1 MKNLWA
7 KKDADIFFNQV
18 RRLGIA
24 RQFADCV
31 YASRL
36 LGRET
41 QLVQHGGGNTSV
53 KLLAKTFDET
63 HIDAMFVKASGYN
76 LEQITA
82 EGFVGVNQ
90 SVLDKLKTHTNMS
103 DEFLINALG
112 QSRLSFSSPNPS
124 VETLVHSF
132 IPARY
137 VFHTHPVAI
146 LALTNQKNGSELI
159 QKATGGKTI
168 VIPYVMSGFPLA
180 LQISRSL
187 KHNKDNNTIVVL
199 KHGVFTFGDTAQ
211 DAYDSMIRVVTNS
224 EKFIRSTRKKLKT
237 NPRKPS
243 FKLEN
248 LAPVLRGALISSS
261 ATEQRYILS
270 FRNSPVIKNFLG
282 FGNLSRLV
290 KCGPVTPDHA
300 IWTKPKALFLPSNC
314 NSIEIVRAVKNYK
327 RDYERYFEKN
337 NRRYSGKKV
346 MRDSLPRV
354 IFVDGLGV
362 FGVGE
367 SLEKAHIV
375 SELAETFAAVAL
387 KSESLGFYAP
397 ASLRDI
403 FDIEYWGPETAKL
416 AEIKNSPLS
425 GHVVVITGGGSGI
438 GAATATRFKEAGAEV
453 VIMDSDRKT
462 TSALADNLGAM
473 YLWTDVTDK
482 NSLRLAFDQVVQEY
496 GGLDIVISNAGAAWE
511 GEIGT
516 VPEKILRQSFEINF
530 FAHQSVSQAA
540 VEILKKQNLIGKVGG
555 VILFNLSKQAINPGR
570 NFGPYG
576 LPKAAT
582 MFLLKQYALDHGKD
596 GIRVAGVNADRIRSG
611 LLTDKLIAKRA
622 NARGLSNLD
631 YVTGNLLGKEVL
643 AEDVAKA
650 FLDLALSKSTT
661 GAVMTVDG
669 GNIEA
674 SLR

>member
-7 KKDADIFFNQV
+7 KEDADIFFNQA
-18 RRLGIA
+18 RCLGVS
-24 RQFADCV
+24 RQLADCV

-53 KLLAKTFDET
+53 KLLAKAVDGTP
-63 HIDAMFVKASGYN
+63 IDALFIKASGYN
-76 LEQITA
+76 LDQITA
-82 EGFVGVNQ
+82 KGFVGVSQ
-90 SVLDKLKTHTNMS
+90 SSLERLKTHTNIS
-103 DEFLINALG
+103 DELLINAMC
-112 QSRLSFSSPNPS
+112 QARLSFSSPNPS

-137 VFHTHPVAI
+137 VFHTHPLAV
-146 LALTNQKNGSELI
+146 LALTNQKNGGDLI

-168 VIPYVMSGFPLA
+168 VLPYVMSGFPLA
-180 LQISRSL
+180 LQISRAL
-187 KHNKDNNTIVVL
+187 EDNTDHNTIVIL

-224 EKFIRSTRKKLKT
+224 EKFTRSTRKKLKT

-248 LAPVLRGALISSS
+248 LVPVLRGALVSSS

-282 FGNLSRLV
+282 FGNMSRLV

-337 NRRYSGKKV
+337 NRRYLGKKV

-367 SLEKAHIV
+367 SLAKARIV
-375 SELAETFAAVAL
+375 SELAETFADVAL
-387 KSESLGFYAP
+387 KSESLGSYAP
-397 ASLRDI
+397 APLRDI

-416 AEIKNSPLS
+416 DEIKNSPLR
-425 GHVVVITGGGSGI
+425 GQVAVITGGAGGI
-438 GAATATRFKEAGAEV
+438 GAATAKRFKEAGAEV
-453 VIMDSDRKT
+453 VIMDFNKKAT
-462 TSALADNLGAM
+462 VALADKLGAM

-482 NSLRLAFDQVVQEY
+482 KSLRRAFDKVIREY

-516 VPEKILRQSFEINF
+516 VSEKILRQSFEINF
-530 FAHQSVSQAA
+530 FAHQGVAQAA
-540 VEILKKQNLIGKVGG
+540 VEIMKKQNITEKVGG

-576 LPKAAT
+576 VPKAAT

-596 GIRVAGVNADRIRSG
+596 GIRVAGINADRIRSG
-611 LLTDKLIAKRA
+611 LLTDKLIDKRA
-622 NARGLSNLD
+622 TARGLSSSD

-661 GAVMTVDG
+661 GAVITVDG

>member
-7 KKDADIFFNQV
+7 KEDADNFFNQV
-18 RRLGIA
+18 RRLGIS
-24 RQFADCV
+24 RRFADCV

-53 KLLAKTFDET
+53 KLLAKTVDDTTIE
-63 HIDAMFVKASGYN
+63 AMFIKASGYN
-76 LEQITA
+76 LDQITA

-90 SVLDKLKTHTNMS
+90 YYLDKLKTHTNIS
-103 DEFLINALG
+103 DDSLINALG

-137 VFHTHPVAI
+137 VFHAHPAAI
-146 LALTNQKNGSELI
+146 LALTNQKNGAELI
-159 QKATGGKTI
+159 QKAAGRKTI

-180 LQISRSL
+180 LQISKALRNNMD
-187 KHNKDNNTIVVL
+187 HNTIVIL
-199 KHGVFTFGDTAQ
+199 KHGVFTFGDTAK
-211 DAYDSMIRVVTNS
+211 DTYDHMIRVVSNS
-224 EKFIRSTRKKLKT
+224 EKFIRSASKKLKT

-248 LAPVLRGALISSS
+248 IAPALRGALISSS
-261 ATEQRYILS
+261 ATEQRCILS
-270 FRNSPVIKNFLG
+270 FRSSPVIKNFLG
-282 FGNLSRLV
+282 FVDMSRLI
-290 KCGPVTPDHA
+290 KCGPVTPDHV
-300 IWTKPKALFLPSNC
+300 IWTKPKALLLPSNS
-314 NSIEIVRAVKNYK
+314 NPIEIVRGVNKYIKDYK
-327 RDYERYFEKN
+327 RYFEKN
-337 NRRYSGKKV
+337 NRRYWGKKV
-346 MRDSLPRV
+346 MRDPLPRV

-375 SELAETFAAVAL
+375 SELAETFADVAL
-387 KSESLGFYAP
+387 KSERLGVYAP
-397 ASLRDI
+397 ASSRDI

-416 AEIKNSPLS
+416 DESKNSPLS
-425 GHVVVITGGGSGI
+425 GQVAVITGGAGGI
-438 GAATATRFKEAGAEV
+438 GAAIAKRFKEAGAEV
-453 VIMDSDRKT
+453 VIMDFNKK
-462 TSALADNLGAM
+462 AALVLADKLGAK

-482 NSLRLAFDQVVQEY
+482 KSLRRAFDRVIREY

-516 VPEKILRQSFEINF
+516 VSEKILRQSFEINF
-530 FAHQSVSQAA
+530 FAHQNVSQAA
-540 VEILKKQNLIGKVGG
+540 VEIMKRQNIMGKLGG

-576 LPKAAT
+576 VPKAAT

-611 LLTDKLIAKRA
+611 LLTDKLIDKRA
-622 NARGLSNLD
+622 TARGLSNSD

-661 GAVMTVDG
+661 GAVITVDG

>member
-1 MKNLWA
+1 
-7 KKDADIFFNQV
+7 
-18 RRLGIA
+18 
-24 RQFADCV
+24 
-31 YASRL
+31 
-36 LGRET
+36 
-41 QLVQHGGGNTSV
+41 
-53 KLLAKTFDET
+53 
-63 HIDAMFVKASGYN
+63 
-76 LEQITA
+76 
-82 EGFVGVNQ
+82 
-90 SVLDKLKTHTNMS
+90 
-103 DEFLINALG
+103 
-112 QSRLSFSSPNPS
+112 
-124 VETLVHSF
+124 
-132 IPARY
+132 
-137 VFHTHPVAI
+137 
-146 LALTNQKNGSELI
+146 
-159 QKATGGKTI
+159 
-168 VIPYVMSGFPLA
+168 MSGFPLA
-180 LQISRSL
+180 LQISRAL
-187 KHNKDNNTIVVL
+187 KNNRDHNTIVVL
-199 KHGVFTFGDTAQ
+199 KHGVFTFGDTAK
-211 DAYDSMIRVVTNS
+211 DAYDNMIRVVSNS
-224 EKFIRSTRKKLKT
+224 EKFIRSARKKLKT

-248 LAPVLRGALISSS
+248 IAPVLRGALISSS
-261 ATEQRYILS
+261 TTEQRCILS

-282 FGNLSRLV
+282 FGDMSRLI
-290 KCGPVTPDHA
+290 KCGPATPDHV
-300 IWTKPKALFLPSNC
+300 IWTKPKALLLPSNC
-314 NSIEIVRAVKNYK
+314 NSKEIVRGVNNYIK
-327 RDYERYFEKN
+327 DYERYFEKN
-337 NRRYSGKKV
+337 NRRYSGKKI
-346 MRDSLPRV
+346 MRDPLPRA

-387 KSESLGFYAP
+387 KSESLGLYDP
-397 ASLRDI
+397 VSLRDI

-416 AEIKNSPLS
+416 DEINNSPLS
-425 GHVVVITGGGSGI
+425 GQVAVITGGGSGI

-453 VIMDSDRKT
+453 VVMDSNRKVAL
-462 TSALADNLGAM
+462 ALADKLGAM

-482 NSLRLAFDQVVQEY
+482 KSLRIAFDKVIEEY

-516 VPEKILRQSFEINF
+516 VSERILRQSFEINF

-540 VEILKKQNLIGKVGG
+540 VEIMKKQNITGKVGG

-582 MFLLKQYALDHGKD
+582 MFLLRQYALDHGKD

-622 NARGLSNLD
+622 KARGLSNVD

-643 AEDVAKA
+643 AEDVAEA
-650 FLDLALSKSTT
+650 FLGLALSKSTT
-661 GAVMTVDG
+661 GAIMTVDG

>member
-7 KKDADIFFNQV
+7 KEDADIFFNQV
-18 RRLGIA
+18 RRLGIS

-36 LGRET
+36 LGLEV

-53 KLLAKTFDET
+53 KLLAKTVDET
-63 HIDAMFVKASGYN
+63 PIEAMFIKASGYN
-76 LEQITA
+76 LDQITV

-90 SVLDKLKTHTNMS
+90 SSLDRLKTHTNIS
-103 DEFLINALG
+103 DEVLINALG

-137 VFHTHPVAI
+137 VFHTHPLAI
-146 LALTNQKNGSELI
+146 LALTNQKNGGDLI

-168 VIPYVMSGFPLA
+168 VIPYVRSGFPLA
-180 LQISRSL
+180 LQVSRVL
-187 KHNKDNNTIVVL
+187 KDNKDHNTIVVL
-199 KHGVFTFGDTAQ
+199 KHGVFTFGDTAK
-211 DAYDSMIRVVTNS
+211 DAYDNMIRVVSNS
-224 EKFIRSTRKKLKT
+224 EKFIRSVRKKLKT

-248 LAPVLRGALISSS
+248 LAPVLRGALLSSS
-261 ATEQRYILS
+261 TTEQRCILS
-270 FRNSPVIKNFLG
+270 FKNSPVIKNFLG
-282 FGNLSRLV
+282 FGDMSRLI
-290 KCGPVTPDHA
+290 KCGPVTPDHV
-300 IWTKPKALFLPSNC
+300 IWTKPKALLLPSNC
-314 NSIEIVRAVKNYK
+314 NSIEIVRGVNNYIK
-327 RDYERYFEKN
+327 DYERYFEKN
-337 NRRYSGKKV
+337 NRRYWGKKV
-346 MRDSLPRV
+346 MRDPLPRV

-367 SLEKAHIV
+367 SLEKARIV
-375 SELAETFAAVAL
+375 SELAETFADVAL

-397 ASLRDI
+397 ASLQDI

-416 AEIKNSPLS
+416 DKIKNSPLS
-425 GHVVVITGGGSGI
+425 GQVAVITGGASGI

-453 VIMDSDRKT
+453 VIMDSNRKVAL
-462 TSALADNLGAM
+462 ALADKLGAM
-473 YLWTDVTDK
+473 YLLTDVTDK
-482 NSLRLAFDQVVQEY
+482 KSLRAAFDKVIQEY

-516 VPEKILRQSFEINF
+516 VSEKILRQSFEINF

-540 VEILKKQNLIGKVGG
+540 VEIMKKQNITGKVGG

-622 NARGLSNLD
+622 KARGLSNVD

>member
-1 MKNLWA
+1 MKNLWS
-7 KKDADIFFNQV
+7 KEDADIFFNQV
-18 RRLGIA
+18 RRLGVS

-53 KLLAKTFDET
+53 KLMARAVDET
-63 HIDAMFVKASGYN
+63 PVDAMFIKASGYN
-76 LEQITA
+76 LDQITA

-90 SVLDKLKTHTNMS
+90 SSLDRLKAHTNIS
-103 DEFLINALG
+103 DDSLVNALG

-137 VFHTHPVAI
+137 VFHAHPAAI
-146 LALTNQKNGSELI
+146 LALTNQKNGAELI
-159 QKATGGKTI
+159 QKAAGRKTI

-180 LQISRSL
+180 LQIFRAL
-187 KHNKDNNTIVVL
+187 KNNKDHNTIVIL
-199 KHGVFTFGDTAQ
+199 KHGVFTFGDTAK
-211 DAYDSMIRVVTNS
+211 DTYDNMIRVVSNS
-224 EKFIRSTRKKLKT
+224 EKLIRSASKKLKT

-248 LAPVLRGALISSS
+248 IAPVLRGALISSS
-261 ATEQRYILS
+261 TTEKRCILS
-270 FRNSPVIKNFLG
+270 FRSSPVIKNFLG
-282 FGNLSRLV
+282 FVDMSRLI
-290 KCGPVTPDHA
+290 KCGPVTPDHV
-300 IWTKPKALFLPSNC
+300 IWTKPKALLLPSNC
-314 NSIEIVRAVKNYK
+314 NSAEVIRGIDKFIK
-327 RDYERYFEKN
+327 DYERYFEKN

-346 MRDSLPRV
+346 MRDPLPRV

-367 SLEKAHIV
+367 SLAKARIV
-375 SELAETFAAVAL
+375 SELAETFADIAL
-387 KSESLGFYAP
+387 KSESLGVYAP
-397 ASLRDI
+397 ASSRDI

-416 AEIKNSPLS
+416 AEIKNSPLR

-462 TSALADNLGAM
+462 TSALADKLGAM

-482 NSLRLAFDQVVQEY
+482 KSLRLAFDKVIQEY

-540 VEILKKQNLIGKVGG
+540 VEIMKKQNLIGKVGG

-622 NARGLSNLD
+622 NARGLSNSE

-643 AEDVAKA
+643 AEDVAQA

>member
-7 KKDADIFFNQV
+7 EQDADIFFNQA
-18 RRLGIA
+18 RRLGIS

-53 KLLAKTFDET
+53 KLMVRAVDGTSV
-63 HIDAMFVKASGYN
+63 DAMFIKASGYN

-90 SVLDKLKTHTNMS
+90 SYLDSLKTQTNIS
-103 DEFLINALG
+103 EELLTNALG
-112 QSRLSFSSPNPS
+112 QARLSFSSPSPS

-137 VFHTHPVAI
+137 VFHTHPLAI
-146 LALTNQKNGSELI
+146 LALTNQKNGDELI
-159 QKATGGKTI
+159 QKAAGGKAI
-168 VIPYVMSGFPLA
+168 VLPYVMSGFPLA
-180 LQISRSL
+180 LQIYRAL
-187 KHNKDNNTIVVL
+187 KDNKYHNTIVIL
-199 KHGVFTFGDTAQ
+199 KHGVFTFGDTAK
-211 DAYDSMIRVVTNS
+211 DTYDNMIKVVSKS
-224 EKFIRSTRKKLKT
+224 EKFIRSIRKKLKT
-237 NPRKPS
+237 NRRKTP
-243 FKLEN
+243 FKLKN
-248 LAPVLRGALISSS
+248 LAPVLRGALITAS
-261 ATEQRYILS
+261 AKEQPCILS
-270 FRNSPVIKNFLG
+270 FRNSSIIKNFLG
-282 FGNLSRLV
+282 FGDVSRLI
-290 KCGPVTPDHA
+290 KCGPITPDHV
-300 IWTKPKALFLPSNC
+300 IWTKPKALLLPSNC
-314 NSIEIVRAVKNYK
+314 NSIEIVRGINNYIK
-327 RDYERYFEKN
+327 DYERYFEKN

-346 MRDSLPRV
+346 MRDPLPRV

-367 SLEKAHIV
+367 SLPKARIV
-375 SELAETFAAVAL
+375 SELAETFADVAL
-387 KSESLGFYAP
+387 KSESLGSYAP
-397 ASLRDI
+397 ALLRDI

-416 AEIKNSPLS
+416 DEIKNSPLR
-425 GHVVVITGGGSGI
+425 GQVAVITGGAGGI
-438 GAATATRFKEAGAEV
+438 GAATAKRFKEAGAEV
-453 VIMDSDRKT
+453 VIMDLNKKAT
-462 TSALADNLGAM
+462 VALADKLGAM

-482 NSLRLAFDQVVQEY
+482 KSLRSAFDKVIREY

-516 VPEKILRQSFEINF
+516 VSEKILRQSFEINF
-530 FAHQSVSQAA
+530 FAHQGVAQAA
-540 VEILKKQNLIGKVGG
+540 VEIMKKQNITEKVGG

-576 LPKAAT
+576 VPKAAT

-611 LLTDKLIAKRA
+611 LLTDKLIDKRA
-622 NARGLSNLD
+622 TARGLSSSD

-661 GAVMTVDG
+661 GAVITVDG